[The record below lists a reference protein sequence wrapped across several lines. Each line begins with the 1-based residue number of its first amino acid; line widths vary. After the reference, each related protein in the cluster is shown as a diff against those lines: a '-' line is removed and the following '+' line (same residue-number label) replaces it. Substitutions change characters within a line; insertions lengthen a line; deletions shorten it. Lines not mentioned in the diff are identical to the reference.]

1 MDLID
6 LYHRRGISL
15 VRSKLRASAAARR
28 GYGRLARRYA
38 DLIERERAVHPAPH
52 EPAELTPAL

>member
-15 VRSKLRASAAARR
+15 VRSKLGRSPAARL
-28 GYGRLARRYA
+28 GYCKLARRYA
-38 DLIERERAVHPAPH
+38 DQIERQRTERMPEVVD
-52 EPAELTPAL
+52 LIPAL

>member
-15 VRSKLRASAAARR
+15 VRSKLARSPAVRR
-28 GYGRLARRYA
+28 GYCKLARRYA
-38 DLIERERAVHPAPH
+38 DQIERQRRER
-52 EPAELTPAL
+52 EPEQVGLIPAL

>member
-15 VRSKLRASAAARR
+15 VRSKLRTSAAARR
-28 GYGRLARRYA
+28 GYGRLAKRFA
-38 DLIERERAVHPAPH
+38 DQIERERAIIPRRDPVD
-52 EPAELTPAL
+52 LTPAL